1 MFIACTG
8 FPNCRATKNLPKAL
22 TGIRMLQEIC
32 KNCLDTSKGHVQ
44 LLYLEFEPNL
54 VNETMSEILPF
65 EDNTAGNFCVECDES
80 FQTLLEVTR
89 LLPFRR
95 TFEQAF

>member
-1 MFIACTG
+1 M
-8 FPNCRATKNLPKAL
+8 LPD
-22 TGIRMLQEIC
+22 IC
-32 KNCLDTSKGHVQ
+32 KNCLDKGKGRVH

-95 TFEQAF
+95 TFEQAFMKTTSGVPIYYYTKPESEPAMKR